1 MKQVVKKIAYDF
13 RKFKTVRFFGKEIY
27 NGKITLEDLHEK
39 KKKKLKNEINKLKES
54 MKSKTLDEK

>member
-39 KKKKLKNEINKLKES
+39 KKKKA
-54 MKSKTLDEK
+54 